1 MFYMERQNLDE
12 HNDADVSYL
21 QTKCMDL
28 EEFKGG
34 GGGGWGGKMEV
45 KCRKDRRRIVHDLLF
60 QLFLLF
66 FLSLAKIFNYTDGCC
81 KY

>member
-34 GGGGWGGKMEV
+34 GGGGGGA
-45 KCRKDRRRIVHDLLF
+45 RWR
-60 QLFLLF
+60 
-66 FLSLAKIFNYTDGCC
+66 
-81 KY
+81 

>member
-1 MFYMERQNLDE
+1 MFSMERQNLDE

-28 EEFKGG
+28 EEFK
-34 GGGGWGGKMEV
+34 GGKMEV

>member
-34 GGGGWGGKMEV
+34 GGGVGGQDGGKMQ
-45 KCRKDRRRIVHDLLF
+45 KRQKAYC
-60 QLFLLF
+60 
-66 FLSLAKIFNYTDGCC
+66 A
-81 KY
+81 

>member
-34 GGGGWGGKMEV
+34 GGGGGQDGGKMQ
-45 KCRKDRRRIVHDLLF
+45 KRQKAYC
-60 QLFLLF
+60 
-66 FLSLAKIFNYTDGCC
+66 A
-81 KY
+81 

>member
-34 GGGGWGGKMEV
+34 GGGGGGQDGGKMQ
-45 KCRKDRRRIVHDLLF
+45 KRQKAYC
-60 QLFLLF
+60 
-66 FLSLAKIFNYTDGCC
+66 A
-81 KY
+81 

>member
-1 MFYMERQNLDE
+1 MFSMERQNLDE

-34 GGGGWGGKMEV
+34 GKMEV
-45 KCRKDRRRIVHDLLF
+45 KFRKDRRRIVHDLLF